1 MTTATKNQ
9 TNANVPALGATT
21 NPMIGDSRAIPPH
34 LPRPR
39 GTPEQLAEGVLPPP
53 PQQLSEGVLPPPQQ
67 LKQVYYYDPKEA
79 TDENGKLQIP
89 SVVYDQNGT
98 PIDLQALQGAQI
110 YLEPPLQQMAVQ
122 SLPKWGESTS
132 QDQSI
137 IESTV
142 AVMAL
147 LVGALSV

>member
-1 MTTATKNQ
+1 
-9 TNANVPALGATT
+9 
-21 NPMIGDSRAIPPH
+21 
-34 LPRPR
+34 
-39 GTPEQLAEGVLPPP
+39 
-53 PQQLSEGVLPPPQQ
+53 
-67 LKQVYYYDPKEA
+67 
-79 TDENGKLQIP
+79 
-89 SVVYDQNGT
+89 
-98 PIDLQALQGAQI
+98 
-110 YLEPPLQQMAVQ
+110 MAVQ